1 MVEAMDDEGF
11 GSCRNYA
18 ECQASCPK
26 NISIKYIGRMNK
38 DYIHATIH
46 GGDNRGPVKAT

>member
-1 MVEAMDDEGF
+1 MDEEGF

-26 NISIKYIGRMNK
+26 EISIKYIGRMNA
-38 DYIHATIH
+38 DYIKATISGGDRRGDMHAT
-46 GGDNRGPVKAT
+46 